1 MILIYI
7 LRMILIYIKIIG
19 AILSLSMDSKIC
31 PWLPYQKEI

>member
-19 AILSLSMDSKIC
+19 AILSLPMNSKIY
-31 PWLPYQKEI
+31 PLLPYQKEI

>member
-19 AILSLSMDSKIC
+19 AILSSPTNSKIR
-31 PWLPYQKEI
+31 PWLAYQKEI